1 MANLKAQREI
11 KLIDE
16 SNSKGVSRV
25 YRKHAT
31 TQVKSHFYK
40 EEENKKL
47 VHEYIFGTGDY
58 PEALKEMQSDKVPP
72 IADNGMYIYTEEEI
86 KKHGT
91 PKGAYY
97 LSTEDG
103 LIEQG

>member
-31 TQVKSHFYK
+31 TQVKSY
-40 EEENKKL
+40 
-47 VHEYIFGTGDY
+47 
-58 PEALKEMQSDKVPP
+58 Q
-72 IADNGMYIYTEEEI
+72 
-86 KKHGT
+86 
-91 PKGAYY
+91 
-97 LSTEDG
+97 
-103 LIEQG
+103 